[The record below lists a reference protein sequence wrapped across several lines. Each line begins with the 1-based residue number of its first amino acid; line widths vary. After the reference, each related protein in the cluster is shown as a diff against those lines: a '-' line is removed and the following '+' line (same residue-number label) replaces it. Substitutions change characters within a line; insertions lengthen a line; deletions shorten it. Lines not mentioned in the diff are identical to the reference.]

1 MRAGE
6 NGGRWLQFRK
16 KAKHKLTL
24 KLIGKRCTRPAKLR
38 KEQLLEKEVEA
49 RVKGLSLTEIK
60 VQVAPCE
67 KDERVFCNYYSTS
80 IADYHRS
87 CPNCSYDLCLS
98 CCKGLREC
106 SLPGHKGQFGINVDT
121 PKILNALMQWRAS
134 VDGSI
139 CCPPEELDGCGNSL
153 LQLKSINP
161 EDLFVELEEK
171 VKTIVAQ
178 VGGIFL
184 MRTFLPLP
192 TTARSFLKLSHALS
206 YHVEQNLTTFLPP
219 PTTARLPAP
228 P

>member
-1 MRAGE
+1 ME
-6 NGGRWLQFRK
+6 D
-16 KAKHKLTL
+16 KLHNYLYTL
-24 KLIGKRCTRPAKLR
+24 HLLLPWFKELW

-49 RVKGLSLTEIK
+49 RVKGND
-60 VQVAPCE
+60 C
-67 KDERVFCNYYSTS
+67 STS

-98 CCKGLREC
+98 CCKGLRES
-106 SLPGHKGQFGINVDT
+106 SLPGHKGQFGINADT
-121 PKILNALMQWRAS
+121 PEILNALMLWRAS
-134 VDGSI
+134 ADGSI
-139 CCPPEELDGCGNSL
+139 RCPPEALDGCGNSL

-184 MRTFLPLP
+184 MRTFLPLL

-206 YHVEQNLTTFLPP
+206 YHVEQNLTTFLPL
-219 PTTARLPAP
+219 PTAARLPAP